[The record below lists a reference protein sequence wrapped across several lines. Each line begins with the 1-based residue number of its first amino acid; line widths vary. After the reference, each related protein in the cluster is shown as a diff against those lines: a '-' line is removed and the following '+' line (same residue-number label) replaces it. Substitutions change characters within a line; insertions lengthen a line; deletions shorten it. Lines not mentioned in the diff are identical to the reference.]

1 MVNMKFSISRFFVIC
16 FSIFPSTVL
25 GQTLDYETAYKYA
38 ITIGRSGVLSACSL
52 GRKYNAVGI
61 SYWDPE
67 FVNNRRKEGIEKF
80 GEVNWDI
87 FQSAYA
93 AAMNELCP
101 DVR

>member
-1 MVNMKFSISRFFVIC
+1 MTRQRMDI
-16 FSIFPSTVL
+16 
-25 GQTLDYETAYKYA
+25 
-38 ITIGRSGVLSACSL
+38 LSSCSL
-52 GRKYNAVGI
+52 GRKYNSVGV

-67 FVNNRRKEGIEKF
+67 FVNDRRKGAIEKF

-93 AAMNELCP
+93 TAMNELCP